1 MKKILTAAFFAAACL
16 TATVPASAQSL
27 SDLFGGGNTGSTITN
42 MISGIF
48 SNTNFTIADIAG
60 DYQASGPAISFKS
73 DNLLQKAGGIAGA
86 AAIESKLAPYYEQYG
101 LNSMTLQIAENGDFT
116 MTVKK
121 LKLTGTITEGGDKG
135 NFEFNFKAF
144 GKVKLGKI
152 NAYIEKS
159 GNSLDLMFDASK
171 LKSIVSAVA
180 NFSGMSLAKT
190 AAGILDSYD
199 GACIGFKM
207 NKVGG
212 DNGSSSS
219 GLGGLLNN
227 VLGGS
232 KSGSEE
238 SVETEST
245 VVVEEEQSTGNNASQ
260 GINALKD
267 ILSGKKK
274 KK

>member
-1 MKKILTAAFFAAACL
+1 MKRILTAAFFAAACF
-16 TATVPASAQSL
+16 TVTIPASAQSL
-27 SDLFGGGNTGSTITN
+27 SDILGGGDTGSTVTN
-42 MISGIF
+42 MLSGIF

-86 AAIESKLAPYYEQYG
+86 AAIESKLSPYYEQYG

-212 DNGSSSS
+212 DNNSSS

-227 VLGGS
+227 VLGGG
-232 KSGSEE
+232 KSSSTQE
-238 SVETEST
+238 VETEST
-245 VVVEEEQSTGNNASQ
+245 VVVEEEQPAGNSTSQ

-274 KK
+274 K

>member
-1 MKKILTAAFFAAACL
+1 
-16 TATVPASAQSL
+16 
-27 SDLFGGGNTGSTITN
+27 
-42 MISGIF
+42 
-48 SNTNFTIADIAG
+48 
-60 DYQASGPAISFKS
+60 
-73 DNLLQKAGGIAGA
+73 
-86 AAIESKLAPYYEQYG
+86 
-101 LNSMTLQIAENGDFT
+101 
-116 MTVKK
+116 
-121 LKLTGTITEGGDKG
+121 
-135 NFEFNFKAF
+135 
-144 GKVKLGKI
+144 
-152 NAYIEKS
+152 EKS

-171 LKSIVSAVA
+171 LKSIISAVA

-212 DNGSSSS
+212 DNNSSSS

-227 VLGGS
+227 VLGGG
-232 KSGSEE
+232 KSGTEE

-245 VVVEEEQSTGNNASQ
+245 VVVEEEQPAENNASQ

-267 ILSGKKK
+267 ILGGKKK